1 MHRGGGG
8 RTMHIAQRPGLP
20 EKWCRRDAQCG
31 RTPAGSP
38 TLLSHKQS
46 SLHSPPLTTS
56 SIFLTAAGPSAV
68 DHLFFVPQKD
78 LSWSIKCTR
87 LSQSKN
93 TRTFPIDGC
102 RRFVIVFSGLLIRL
116 TQENVASGVSSHCWR
131 AFSIRVHKGGTIPP
145 KETHLRAH
153 GSKDRTFRLWVWS
166 QIAEMFFLPE
176 MTAWKKK
183 EKKVSAESEKDWQRF
198 SCEIWEGKHPNFHRL
213 DKSLLAASSKKREG
227 SSAESWWSCTWRCS
241 CSWFASWG
249 KCYQELSWLF
259 HVDLD
264 VVFSDESV
272 EVERPIKCGQS
283 AIILAPD

>member
-1 MHRGGGG
+1 MCWYPERAGVDEARRLFNLPPAVPPSNESRWAEPYDRTPCRESWQRRSEMHRGGGG

-183 EKKVSAESEKDWQRF
+183 
-198 SCEIWEGKHPNFHRL
+198 
-213 DKSLLAASSKKREG
+213 KKRCPLRARKIDRDFLVRYEK
-227 SSAESWWSCTWRCS
+227 ANI
-241 CSWFASWG
+241 
-249 KCYQELSWLF
+249 
-259 HVDLD
+259 
-264 VVFSDESV
+264 
-272 EVERPIKCGQS
+272 PIFTG
-283 AIILAPD
+283 